1 MSIVEPFKL
10 DRPGGGVLRGMV
22 DLPEAP
28 GRCPTVVICHGFKG
42 FMEWGF
48 FPAVAELLSQRGF
61 VTVRFNLAGS
71 GMQPGDELVSD
82 PRAFSANTYS
92 AEVTDLLRVL
102 EATGHEI
109 AEDRVDRGRLGLFG
123 HSRGGGAAIL
133 AAASQPWRDRIRTL
147 VTWAAISHVDRYTA
161 EEKRVWRATGE
172 LPVVNT
178 RTGQQLALGRG
189 LLEDVE
195 RHSAGS
201 LDILAAAGRVAAP
214 WLIVHGGDDESVPAG
229 EAAELAARAA
239 GTHELLDPRRRTH
252 LRRQASLRG
261 PDPPSHPGAERHA
274 DLVPSPPVKTPRD
287 CRRRSR
293 QRPGPGRSREVA

>member
-10 DRPGGGVLRGMV
+10 DRPGGGPLRGLV
-22 DLPEAP
+22 DLPEVP
-28 GRCPTVVICHGFKG
+28 GRCPAVVICHGFKG

-48 FPAVAELLSQRGF
+48 FPAVAELLAQRGF

-92 AEVTDLLRVL
+92 AEMADLLRVL
-102 EATGHEI
+102 EATAGGEI
-109 AEDRVDRGRLGLFG
+109 ADDRVDRGRLGLFG

-133 AAASQPWRDRIRTL
+133 AAASPPWRDRIRAL
-147 VTWAAISHVDRYTA
+147 VTWAAISHVDRYTQ

-172 LPVVNT
+172 LPVVNA
-178 RTGQQLALGRG
+178 RTGQRLALGRG

-195 RHSAGS
+195 RHAASS

-214 WLIVHGGDDESVPAG
+214 WLIVHGADDESVPAA
-229 EAAELAARAA
+229 EAVELAARAA
-239 GTHELLDPRRRTH
+239 GTHELL
-252 LRRQASLRG
+252 AI
-261 PDPPSHPGAERHA
+261 PGAGHTFGAKHPFAGPTPHLIQALNATQTWFRRH
-274 DLVPSPPVKTPRD
+274 L
-287 CRRRSR
+287 
-293 QRPGPGRSREVA
+293 